1 MQNNSVQN
9 QNQPAQKNKK
19 AGGKVIK
26 VHSKQKQD
34 LNCIVTRKT
43 SKHEQKPFPL
53 FPQNKINNFST
64 NPKDATIP

>member
-1 MQNNSVQN
+1 VQNNSAQN

-43 SKHEQKPFPL
+43 SKQRTKT
-53 FPQNKINNFST
+53 FSI
-64 NPKDATIP
+64 IPTKQDQ